1 MDKCIREYAKKN
13 RAILVDLNVL
23 GQQDEMMAL
32 DKFEHKGVAMHPGD
46 QGMEAIANAIFE
58 KI

>member
-1 MDKCIREYAKKN
+1 MYSRIRKKN